1 MKSTAPGAATRPP
14 FVVGQR
20 VKMSA
25 FGYKQLTLDSLEAFE
40 ASKCLTI
47 TYINNI
53 GTNKAP
59 IWDVDVDN
67 PLINMFL
74 LEGSMFEPL

>member
-1 MKSTAPGAATRPP
+1 MSRAP
-14 FVVGQR
+14 FSVGQK

-47 TYINNI
+47 TFITNI
-53 GTNKAP
+53 GTNDAP
-59 IWDVDVDN
+59 IWDVDVDS

-74 LEGSMFEPL
+74 LEANMFEPL

>member
-1 MKSTAPGAATRPP
+1 MTHPP
-14 FVVGQR
+14 FTVGQR
-20 VKMSA
+20 VKMNA
-25 FGYKQLTLDSLEAFE
+25 FGYEELRLGSLEAFE

-47 TYINNI
+47 TYVNNI
-53 GTNKAP
+53 GTEDQP

-74 LEGSMFEPL
+74 LESSMFEAL

>member
-1 MKSTAPGAATRPP
+1 MIRPP
-14 FVVGQR
+14 FTVGQR

-25 FGYKQLTLDSLEAFE
+25 FGYKQLRLDSLEALE

-47 TYINNI
+47 TYINNL
-53 GTNKAP
+53 GTDTAP

-67 PLINMFL
+67 PLISMFL
-74 LEGSMFEPL
+74 LEGRMFEPL

>member
-1 MKSTAPGAATRPP
+1 MMRPP
-14 FVVGQR
+14 FTVGQK
-20 VKMSA
+20 VKTSA
-25 FGYKQLTLDSLEAFE
+25 FGYQQLKLDSLEAFE

-47 TYINNI
+47 TYVNNI
-53 GTNKAP
+53 GTHAVP

-74 LEGSMFEPL
+74 LESSMFEPL

>member
-20 VKMSA
+20 VKMNA
-25 FGYKQLTLDSLEAFE
+25 FGYEQLTLRSLEAFE
-40 ASKCLTI
+40 ASKSLTI
-47 TYINNI
+47 TFINNI
-53 GTNKAP
+53 GTNDAP
-59 IWDVDVDN
+59 IWDVEVDS
-67 PLINMFL
+67 PLINMFM